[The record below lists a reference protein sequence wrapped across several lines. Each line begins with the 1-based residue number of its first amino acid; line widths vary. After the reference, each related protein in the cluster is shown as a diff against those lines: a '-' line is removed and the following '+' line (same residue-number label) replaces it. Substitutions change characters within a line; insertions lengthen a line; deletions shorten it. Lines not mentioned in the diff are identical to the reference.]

1 MSKLQ
6 DFCLQITDGEHRS
19 CEEDVNGRHYM
30 LNNQNITEAGIMIKE
45 TDRRISDQ
53 DFLKIQKRLQLE
65 CGDVVIATCGTIG
78 KLQILD
84 SRPDFIFSRSVG
96 IVKCDR
102 KKLLPEF
109 LRYYLMQSVVQKRLK
124 MLVSGMPGHICVQDL
139 KNFEVSIPDIAVQK
153 QIAEKLDPVEKKIRN
168 NFQIIKEVHET
179 AEDLCR
185 YWSSLEFKNGTVGEL
200 IQLMDGKTC
209 GCSEVGAY
217 PVYASG
223 GIIKYVDRYMSAGLA
238 LIIPRKGSLN
248 HIQYASGPFWASD
261 TVFYAKELV
270 PNAATYLYYILQ
282 NYDLW
287 KKNTGSA
294 IPSLTKEAVYSIKV
308 PMLSKDNLFKF
319 ARAAKTLL
327 KIEMQAQK
335 ENQQLMI
342 LRKDLL
348 EVLMNDMV
356 RN

>member
-1 MSKLQ
+1 M
-6 DFCLQITDGEHRS
+6 
-19 CEEDVNGRHYM
+19 
-30 LNNQNITEAGIMIKE
+30 
-45 TDRRISDQ
+45 
-53 DFLKIQKRLQLE
+53 
-65 CGDVVIATCGTIG
+65 
-78 KLQILD
+78 
-84 SRPDFIFSRSVG
+84 
-96 IVKCDR
+96 
-102 KKLLPEF
+102 
-109 LRYYLMQSVVQKRLK
+109 
-124 MLVSGMPGHICVQDL
+124 
-139 KNFEVSIPDIAVQK
+139 
-153 QIAEKLDPVEKKIRN
+153 
-168 NFQIIKEVHET
+168 
-179 AEDLCR
+179 
-185 YWSSLEFKNGTVGEL
+185 
-200 IQLMDGKTC
+200 
-209 GCSEVGAY
+209 
-217 PVYASG
+217 
-223 GIIKYVDRYMSAGLA
+223 
-238 LIIPRKGSLN
+238 
-248 HIQYASGPFWASD
+248 
-261 TVFYAKELV
+261 

>member
-19 CEEDVNGRHYM
+19 CEEDINGRYYM

-45 TDRRISDQ
+45 ADRRISDQ
-53 DFLKIQKRLQLE
+53 DFLRIQKRLQLE
-65 CGDVVIATCGTIG
+65 YGDVIIATCGTIG
-78 KLQILD
+78 KVQILD
-84 SRPDFIFSRSVG
+84 SQPDFIFSRSVG
-96 IVKCDR
+96 IIKCDR

-109 LRYYLMQSVVQKRLK
+109 LRYYLMLPVVQKRLK
-124 MLVSGMPGHICVQDL
+124 TLVSGMPGHICVQDL

-209 GCSEVGAY
+209 GCSEAGDY

-223 GIIKYVDRYMSAGLA
+223 GIIKYVDRYMSAGQA
-238 LIIPRKGSLN
+238 LIVPRKGSLN
-248 HIQYASGPFWASD
+248 HIQYATGPFWASD

-270 PNAATYLYYILQ
+270 PNAAIYLYFMLQ

-287 KKNTGSA
+287 KRNTGSA

-308 PMLSKDNLFKF
+308 PVLSENNIFQF
-319 ARAAKTLL
+319 AREAKTLL
-327 KIEMQAQK
+327 KIEMHAQK
-335 ENQQLMI
+335 ENQQLVI

-348 EVLMNDMV
+348 EVLMNDIV

>member
-19 CEEDVNGRHYM
+19 CEEDINGRYYM

-45 TDRRISDQ
+45 TDRRISEQ
-53 DFLKIQKRLQLE
+53 DFLRIQKRLQLD
-65 CGDVVIATCGTIG
+65 CRDVVIATCGTIG
-78 KLQILD
+78 KVQILD
-84 SRPDFIFSRSVG
+84 SQPDFIFSRSVG
-96 IVKCDR
+96 VIKCDR

-109 LRYYLMQSVVQKRLK
+109 LRYYLMLPVVQKRLK
-124 MLVSGMPGHICVQDL
+124 TLVSGMPGHICVQDL

-209 GCSEVGAY
+209 GCSEAGDY

-223 GIIKYVDRYMSAGLA
+223 GIIKYVDRYMSAGQA
-238 LIIPRKGSLN
+238 LIVPRKGSLN
-248 HIQYASGPFWASD
+248 HIQYATGPFWASD

-270 PNAATYLYYILQ
+270 PNAAIYLYFMLQ

-287 KKNTGSA
+287 KRNTGSA

-308 PMLSKDNLFKF
+308 PVLSENNIFQF
-319 ARAAKTLL
+319 AREAKTLL
-327 KIEMQAQK
+327 KIEMHAQK
-335 ENQQLMI
+335 ENQQLVI

-348 EVLMNDMV
+348 EVLMNDIV